1 MPPIITSRSSAPN
14 FITILF
20 PRLLPPINYFQR
32 RNSLILTLEI
42 SNFEERINHKILF
55 ITNIKSIILSKNL
68 ITFDDFYPGN
78 KRPSIAYSRM
88 VVRGVERIFSGV
100 PRLPAGFRVA
110 LPRGT
115 HARTSGTSSW
125 AKNPAWW
132 PLIHSPSKA
141 RNHRAS
147 SVKAKWGEGLRGW
160 MCRRG
165 L

>member
-20 PRLLPPINYFQR
+20 PTLLPPINYFQR
-32 RNSLILTLEI
+32 RNSFILTLEI

-125 AKNPAWW
+125 AKNPVVAADT
-132 PLIHSPSKA
+132 SPSKA

>member
-1 MPPIITSRSSAPN
+1 MPPIITSRSSEPN

-20 PRLLPPINYFQR
+20 PTLLPLINYFQKFSYPDSRDIEFR
-32 RNSLILTLEI
+32 RKNKSRDFIY
-42 SNFEERINHKILF
+42 HKYKIVV
-55 ITNIKSIILSKNL
+55 SIILSKNL

-100 PRLPAGFRVA
+100 SRLPAGFRVA

-125 AKNPAWW
+125 AKNPVVAADTQ
-132 PLIHSPSKA
+132 PLESPEPPGEL
-141 RNHRAS
+141 
-147 SVKAKWGEGLRGW
+147 GEG
-160 MCRRG
+160 
-165 L
+165 